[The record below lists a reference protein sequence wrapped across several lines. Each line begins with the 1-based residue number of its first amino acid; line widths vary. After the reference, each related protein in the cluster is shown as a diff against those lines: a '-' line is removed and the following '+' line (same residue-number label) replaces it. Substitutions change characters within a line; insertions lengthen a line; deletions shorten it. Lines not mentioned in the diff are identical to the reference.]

1 MLRVRL
7 PFEINNLLEISTSIF
22 LVTPPF
28 PKLTLSRYRIHRQAC
43 RRGGIGAGREG
54 QTQNLI
60 VRVRENGLPPWL
72 ADPCRQDVSRC
83 RAWTCL

>member
-1 MLRVRL
+1 MLRVWP
-7 PFEINNLLEISTSIF
+7 PFEINGLREISVSIF
-22 LVTPPF
+22 PVAPPF
-28 PKLTLSRYRIHRQAC
+28 PKLTPSRYRIHRQAC
-43 RRGGIGAGREG
+43 RRGGIGAGCEG
-54 QTQNLI
+54 ETQNLI